1 VKADPDEPDIGYADA
16 VAELE
21 SILDELEGEAVDVDV
36 LASRVR
42 RAAVLI
48 RLCRERIAGASLEI
62 EHIVAELDDDR
73 PGDVEPTEG

>member
-1 VKADPDEPDIGYADA
+1 VKADPDEPEIGYADA

-62 EHIVAELDDDR
+62 EHIVAELDDDG